1 MARIRKVEIRNFR
14 SIRSL
19 DWCPAEGL
27 NCLIGPGDSG
37 KSTILDAI
45 DLCLGARRN
54 LVVADTDF
62 FGLDV
67 TQDICVAL
75 TLGALPDGLKNIDAY
90 GEYLRG
96 FDVSTGSVEDEPRK
110 GLETVLTL
118 RLTVKADLEPTW
130 SLYSDRT
137 ATLEPSRGL
146 AWKDRM
152 ALAPA
157 RLGNHPSSNLSWA
170 RGSVLNRLSDERAD
184 VGSELVRAAR
194 EARAGFGA
202 KAAPQL
208 AGTLKTVTDTAHS
221 LGVPVGAS
229 ATALLDAHSVSFGD
243 GAISLHSE
251 GGIPLRSLGT
261 GSSRL
266 LIAGLHRV
274 AAEAASIVLVDEIE
288 FGLEP
293 HRLTRLLSSLGA
305 KEKAPP
311 LQVFMTTHSPVV
323 LRELSGAQLFVVRA
337 AGGEHGVLQVGSGD
351 DVQSTIRCY
360 PEAFLARTVVV
371 CEGAS
376 EVGLI
381 RGLDDYWTALGHAS
395 LQTAGVSYVDTGGG
409 DADRCFYR
417 AEAFQKLGYRVAA
430 VQDNDKTPTPAVV
443 AKFVAAGGCLV
454 AWRGGRALEDE
465 LFMSLPAAAVS
476 ALIQRALELT
486 EDGLVDQH
494 IKTKSSGKANLAMV
508 LQDGRDAGFSAGARQ
523 LLGESSRIRKA
534 GWFKSI
540 SKMEGVARDV
550 LGPNLDASDPGFR
563 DVVRNLFGWAHTH
576 A

>member
-19 DWCPAEGL
+19 DWCPTEGV

-37 KSTILDAI
+37 KSTILDAL

-54 LVVADTDF
+54 LVVTDTDF

-67 TQDICVAL
+67 TQDICISL
-75 TLGALPDGLKNIDAY
+75 TLGALSDSLKNIDIY
-90 GEYLRG
+90 GEFLRG
-96 FDVSTGSVEDEPRK
+96 FDRTTGTVEDEPRK

-118 RLTVKADLEPTW
+118 RLTIKADLEPAW
-130 SLYSDRT
+130 ALHSDRM
-137 ATLEPSRGL
+137 ATVEPPRGL
-146 AWKDRM
+146 VWKDRM
-152 ALAPA
+152 TLTPA
-157 RLGNHPSSNLSWA
+157 RLGNQPNSNLSWS

-184 VGSELVRAAR
+184 IGSELARAAR
-194 EARAGFGA
+194 EARAGFGT
-202 KAAPQL
+202 KAASQL
-208 AGTLKTVTDTAHS
+208 AGTLKTVTDTAHN
-221 LGVPVGAS
+221 LGVPVGTS

-243 GAISLHSE
+243 GAISLHNES
-251 GGIPLRSLGT
+251 GIPLRSLGT

-266 LIAGLHRV
+266 LIAGLHRA

-293 HRLTRLLSSLGA
+293 HRLTRLLNSLGS
-305 KEKAPP
+305 KEKVPP

-323 LRELSGAQLFVVRA
+323 LRELSGAQLFVVRVA
-337 AGGEHGVLQVGSGD
+337 AGTHSALQVGCGD
-351 DVQSTIRCY
+351 DVQSTIRSY
-360 PEAFLARTVVV
+360 PEAFLARTVIV

-381 RGLDDYWTALGHAS
+381 RGLDDFWTAQGYAS
-395 LQTAGVSYVDTGGG
+395 LQAAGVSYVDTGGG

-417 AEAFQKLGYRVAA
+417 AEAFQRLGYRVAA
-430 VQDNDKTPTPAVV
+430 VQDNDKTPTPAIV
-443 AKFVAAGGCLV
+443 AKFVDAGGYLV
-454 AWRGGRALEDE
+454 AWRDGRALEDE
-465 LFMSLPAAAVS
+465 LFMSMPAAAVS
-476 ALIQRALELT
+476 ALIERALQLT

-494 IKTKSSGKANLAMV
+494 IKTKSSGRASLATV
-508 LQDGRDAGFSAGARQ
+508 LQDGKDAGFSAAARM

-540 SKMEGVARDV
+540 GKMEGVARDV
-550 LGPNLDASDPGFR
+550 IGANLDASDAGFR
-563 DVVRNLFGWAHTH
+563 EVVRNLFGWAH

>member
-19 DWCPAEGL
+19 DWCPTEGV

-45 DLCLGARRN
+45 DLCLAARRN
-54 LVVADTDF
+54 LAVVDTDF

-67 TQDICVAL
+67 TQDICITL
-75 TLGALPDGLKNIDAY
+75 TLGALPGALKNIDAY

-96 FDVSTGSVEDEPRK
+96 FDGSTGSVEDEPRK

-118 RLTVKADLEPTW
+118 RLTVKADLEPLW
-130 SLYSDRT
+130 ALYSDRT
-137 ATLEPSRGL
+137 AAVEPTRGL

-157 RLGNHPSSNLSWA
+157 RLGNHPNSNLSWT

-208 AGTLKTVTDTAHS
+208 AGTLKTVTQTAHG
-221 LGVPVGAS
+221 LGVPVGTS

-251 GGIPLRSLGT
+251 SGIPLRSLGT

-266 LIAGLHRV
+266 LIAGLHRA

-293 HRLTRLLSSLGA
+293 HRLTRLLGSLGS

-337 AGGEHGVLQVGSGD
+337 TGGIHGVLQVGTGD
-351 DVQSTIRCY
+351 DVQSTIRSY

-381 RGLDDYWTALGHAS
+381 RGLDDYWTAQGYAS
-395 LQTAGVSYVDTGGG
+395 LQAAGVSYVDTGGG
-409 DADRCFYR
+409 DADRCFHR
-417 AEAFQKLGYRVAA
+417 AEAFQKLGYRVAT

-443 AKFVAAGGCLV
+443 AKFVAAGGYSV

-465 LFMSLPAAAVS
+465 LFMSFPPPVVS
-476 ALIQRALELT
+476 ALIDRALELT

-494 IKTKSSGKANLAMV
+494 IKTKSVGKANLAMV
-508 LQDGRDAGFSAGARQ
+508 LQDGKDVGFSVAARQ
-523 LLGESSRIRKA
+523 LLGEASRIRKA

-540 SKMEGVARDV
+540 TKMEGVARDF
-550 LGPNLDASDPGFR
+550 LGPHFEASDPGFR
-563 DVVRNLFGWAHTH
+563 DVVRNLFGWAYAH